1 MITTAHCFFEQTGT
15 FKSVF
20 KKIGINVYDYDIE
33 DNFRETDFKIDL
45 FSEIEKAYDNKDSI
59 FDDFSDNDLIFAFFP
74 CIRFCANNKMF
85 FLGNAIQQKN
95 WRDDE
100 KIEYAMK
107 LEFQRSNLF
116 QIFSKFYLVCM
127 NRKIKTIIE
136 NPFTQ
141 PHYLTE
147 YFPIK
152 PALIDKDRS
161 IHMDKFKKPT
171 QYFLSTLNLKIIT

>member
-1 MITTAHCFFEQTGT
+1 
-15 FKSVF
+15 
-20 KKIGINVYDYDIE
+20 
-33 DNFRETDFKIDL
+33 
-45 FSEIEKAYDNKDSI
+45 
-59 FDDFSDNDLIFAFFP
+59 
-74 CIRFCANNKMF
+74 
-85 FLGNAIQQKN
+85 
-95 WRDDE
+95 
-100 KIEYAMK
+100 MK
-107 LEFQRSNLF
+107 LESQRSNLF

-171 QYFLSTLNLKIIT
+171 QYFFINFKPKDNHLMVKCEKSKVKIHDVHGFKRSMIEKDYAEYFVNNYLIKDFNKNFIQENLLF